1 MSEPAQRSDVV
12 LFNFIFGPSPY
23 TMPTFPFFLQSAEYS
38 GADIVFVGDTPPPM
52 ALPANIRHA
61 PLGWSQLASRLEEL
75 LSEPG
80 SPFRAA
86 GMRDAARGTWNA
98 SEGER
103 DHRGFKKACDLKP
116 FFALLMPHIVAPYK
130 WWGYVDNDL
139 WLGRVGSF
147 VNELPHSAD
156 VVRFAPTYS
165 LGWFA
170 VLRNTPYNNRLV
182 IGDRVARF
190 YARRILALPRV
201 TQFDEWGEPDL
212 GGLGYEASFGFTV
225 ENAKEARKVTVLDL
239 SFKSYTS
246 GDHYCK
252 RPADALRAF
261 NAQADAAAAAL
272 GLKRKVQATRLPP
285 SASFGGGEMCAFC
298 HLKYNARRRS
308 VRLVDGDGQE
318 KLACHWQHSK
328 NTPEMAASIRVLQN
342 STSSTRRMPDLCG
355 SFGRGFWRAKPK
367 RSGDPCEFGSSR
379 TKKIFG

>member
-52 ALPANIRHA
+52 QLPANIRHA
-61 PLGWSQLASRLEEL
+61 PLSWSQLASRLEEL

-116 FFALLMPHIVAPYK
+116 FFALLMPRIVAPYK
-130 WWGYVDNDL
+130 W
-139 WLGRVGSF
+139 
-147 VNELPHSAD
+147 
-156 VVRFAPTYS
+156 
-165 LGWFA
+165 
-170 VLRNTPYNNRLV
+170 
-182 IGDRVARF
+182 
-190 YARRILALPRV
+190 
-201 TQFDEWGEPDL
+201 
-212 GGLGYEASFGFTV
+212 
-225 ENAKEARKVTVLDL
+225 
-239 SFKSYTS
+239 
-246 GDHYCK
+246 
-252 RPADALRAF
+252 
-261 NAQADAAAAAL
+261 
-272 GLKRKVQATRLPP
+272 
-285 SASFGGGEMCAFC
+285 
-298 HLKYNARRRS
+298 
-308 VRLVDGDGQE
+308 
-318 KLACHWQHSK
+318 WQHSK

-367 RSGDPCEFGSSR
+367 RSGDPCEVGTTTR
-379 TKKIFG
+379 RRIFR